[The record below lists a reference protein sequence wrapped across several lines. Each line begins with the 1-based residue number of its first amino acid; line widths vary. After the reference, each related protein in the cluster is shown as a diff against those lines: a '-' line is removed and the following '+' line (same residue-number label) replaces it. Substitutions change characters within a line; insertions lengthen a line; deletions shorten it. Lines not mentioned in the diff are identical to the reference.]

1 MKVRILFFFSLLLSA
16 NASAQSL
23 RDPTRPLTGSSGK
36 ATVTAVTPAPPPPMP
51 QLQMVLIGAQRSKA
65 VIDGELLEVGDLVN
79 GMRIEAIRPDA
90 VVLKTR
96 RGLRTLPLL
105 VQEEK

>member
-1 MKVRILFFFSLLLSA
+1 MKPWKLFFISLLLLEI
-16 NASAQSL
+16 ASAQIL
-23 RDPTRPLTGSSGK
+23 RDPTRPLTAAGNSISK
-36 ATVTAVTPAPPPPMP
+36 VPVVPAPPMP

-65 VIDGELLEVGDLVN
+65 VIDGELLEEGDLFK

-96 RGLRTLPLL
+96 KGLRTLPLL
-105 VQEEK
+105 VPEEK